1 LAVYSSSHL
10 AADGKLVRAGS
21 AAFTNPDGFSVY
33 LANYANLEAILKHF
47 GGFSVAELLTRLREL
62 GFEIIVSE
70 STHIAEPHADALP
83 PKGMSRNQ
91 LTKLVK
97 RQLLSK
103 VRLVHVDPESAKFA
117 RRVLDAANDA

>member
-1 LAVYSSSHL
+1 M
-10 AADGKLVRAGS
+10 
-21 AAFTNPDGFSVY
+21 Y

-47 GGFSVAELLTRLREL
+47 GGFSVAELLTRHLREL

-103 VRLVHVDPESAKFA
+103 VRLVHIDPESAKFA